1 VQSAIPKRVWVLV
14 SQGITCDW
22 KTYYVEASEDCSLS
36 VAFIP
41 KGIERITCLRTLDR
55 FTVCGGGENRSKA
68 ANLGELKNLNHIGG
82 SLTICNLRDIE
93 DVSEAVEAQLK
104 NKKRLLR
111 LELQFDGEK
120 TELQANEDALIEA
133 LQPPSDLENLIIS
146 DYGGIFLP
154 NWMMILTRLQN
165 LVLVHCRNV
174 DVLPP
179 LERLPNIESLY
190 LTGLKLRR
198 LDGGFL
204 GIENV
209 GNSNIS
215 EGEIA
220 RVTAFPKLKKL
231 SIWHLKE
238 LEEWDGIERRVGE
251 EDSTTTSVFIMPQL
265 VEFRILKCPL
275 LRALPD
281 YVLTA
286 PLQKFSIEYCPN
298 LRKLYN
304 REEMGEDGHRI
315 SHIPIIL
322 FKE

>member
-1 VQSAIPKRVWVLV
+1 
-14 SQGITCDW
+14 
-22 KTYYVEASEDCSLS
+22 
-36 VAFIP
+36 
-41 KGIERITCLRTLDR
+41 
-55 FTVCGGGENRSKA
+55 
-68 ANLGELKNLNHIGG
+68 
-82 SLTICNLRDIE
+82 
-93 DVSEAVEAQLK
+93 
-104 NKKRLLR
+104 
-111 LELQFDGEK
+111 
-120 TELQANEDALIEA
+120 
-133 LQPPSDLENLIIS
+133 
-146 DYGGIFLP
+146 
-154 NWMMILTRLQN
+154 MMILTRLQN

-204 GIENV
+204 GIENG

-220 RVTAFPKLKKL
+220 RVTALPKLKKL

-304 REEMGEDGHRI
+304 REDMGEDGHRI